1 MSYQEFRPSRFQ
13 LLPFVIK
20 NLIII
25 NVIVFIASGVLQNQ
39 LGINVTDYLGLHYYK
54 SELFKPH
61 QFISYMFM
69 HGSWMHIIMNMFALW
84 MFGNALENV
93 WGPKRFLFFYLV
105 TGIGAA
111 LIYMLY
117 QWYNIHQVEEAVAL
131 YSNAPSAIDF
141 SGLLN
146 KYFPLALNDPQIIS
160 FINSW
165 SEAGKNEGAYIHE
178 SLIFVNDIVGQIKNT
193 PTVGA
198 SGSVYGVLVG
208 FGMLFPNTVL
218 YFILLPVPLKAKYVV
233 SAYIVIE
240 VYYAIQN
247 NPGDNVAHLAHLGG
261 VIFAYFLIK
270 IWNKNNREHFY

>member
-25 NVIVFIASGVLQNQ
+25 NVIVFLASTVLKAQ
-39 LGINVTDYLGLHYYK
+39 LGLDMTEYLGLHYFE
-54 SELFKPH
+54 SDLFRPH
-61 QFISYMFM
+61 QFITYMFM
-69 HGSWMHIIMNMFALW
+69 HGGVWHIVMNMFALW
-84 MFGNALENV
+84 MFGNVLENV

-111 LIYMLY
+111 FIYMLY
-117 QWYNIHQVEEAVAL
+117 QWYNIHQMEEAIAL
-131 YSNAPSAIDF
+131 YANAPSAIDF
-141 SGLLN
+141 SGLM
-146 KYFPLALNDPQIIS
+146 KSQFPFALNDPQVQG

-165 SEAGKNEGAYIHE
+165 SEAKGDESGFVRQSLFFLNTLFEEVKNI
-178 SLIFVNDIVGQIKNT
+178 

-198 SGSVYGVLVG
+198 SGSVYAVLAG
-208 FGMLFPNTVL
+208 FGMLFPNTIV
-218 YFILLPVPLKAKYVV
+218 YILLFPFPIKAKYMVTF
-233 SAYIVIE
+233 YIGME

-261 VIFAYFLIK
+261 VLFAFILIK
-270 IWNKNNREHFY
+270 IWNKKNRQHFY